1 MRLILTAI
9 LSLSLLGACTSKP
22 VHNFDDQLVPLAESG
37 SRMSLA
43 SVEHS
48 ILDASRKRGWIA
60 RVVEPGLIEAQI
72 SIRNHGANVQIPF
85 SADSYSIHYKDSE
98 NLDFDDGSIHR
109 NYNKWV
115 NNLSKSI
122 RQELLQKSSQL

>member
-1 MRLILTAI
+1 MRLVLTAI

-22 VHNFDDQLVPLAESG
+22 VHDLDDQLVPVAVSG
-37 SRMSLA
+37 NRLSLD

-72 SIRNHGANVQIPF
+72 SVRSHGANVLIPF
-85 SADSYSIHYKDSE
+85 SEDSYSIHYKDSE

-115 NNLSKSI
+115 NNLSKTI
-122 RQELLQKSSQL
+122 RQELQQKSRQR

>member
-22 VHNFDDQLVPLAESG
+22 VHDLDEQLVPVATTG
-37 SRMSLA
+37 SQLSLE
-43 SVEHS
+43 SVERS
-48 ILDASRKRGWIA
+48 ILDASRKRGWVA

-72 SIRNHGANVQIPF
+72 SVRSHGANVLIPY
-85 SADSYSIHYKDSE
+85 SQHSYSIHYKNSE
-98 NLDFDDGSIHR
+98 NLDYDEGSIHR

-122 RQELLQKSSQL
+122 RQELQQKSRQL